1 MRNLLKVH
9 RVFVTGLGVI
19 TPLGNSV
26 EELWNNLIAGKSGI
40 RALKELEERRRA
52 SLRDY
57 RDSFDLSGNV
67 QVAGFP
73 DFDPLEHGIDRK
85 TAGNSDLVA
94 LYALAAAFHAIR
106 DAKLEEMVRKP
117 ESSRLETSLDSMG
130 VLIGSGVGGQISN
143 EGGYR
148 TFLENGPERLSAF
161 DLTRI
166 MPNEASGAVSIR
178 YGLGGPSFCAVS
190 ACASGN
196 DAFINAY
203 LRILIG
209 DARLMLAGGSEAIIT
224 PRVVGSFDKIRAI
237 ASGYGG
243 NPAAASRPFDMNRRG
258 LVLSEGAAVIVL
270 ESEESVLERGVA
282 PYAEMIG
289 YGQTNDAYHITQ
301 PHPQGKGAA
310 RCMVNALKSA
320 GIKPEDVDYV
330 NAHGTGTK
338 LNDAI
343 ETLAIKAAFGKHA
356 YRLLVSSTKS
366 MTGHMIGAA
375 GAVEAAAC
383 ILALHHGVIPPTIN
397 RETPDPECD
406 LNYVPNVA
414 VKAPIKV
421 AMNNSFGFGGHN
433 SVTVF
438 RKCEK

>member
-1 MRNLLKVH
+1 MQKFMRAH

-26 EELWNNLIAGKSGI
+26 EEFWKNLIAGKSGI

-52 SLRDY
+52 GLRDY
-57 RDSFDLSGNV
+57 NHGFDLSGDV

-73 DFDPLEHGIDRK
+73 DFSPLEHGIDRK
-85 TAGNSDLVA
+85 TANNNDLVA
-94 LYALAAAFHAIR
+94 LYALAAASQAIK

-117 ESSRLETSLDSMG
+117 ESGRLETSLDNIG
-130 VLIGSGVGGQISN
+130 VLIGSGVGGQNSN

-148 TFLENGPERLSAF
+148 TFFENGPRQLSPF
-161 DLTRI
+161 DLIRI
-166 MPNEASGAVSIR
+166 MPNGASGAVSIR

-196 DAFINAY
+196 DAIIDAY
-203 LRILIG
+203 LRVLVG
-209 DARLMLAGGSEAIIT
+209 DVQLMFAGGSEAIIT
-224 PRVVGSFDKIRAI
+224 PRVVGSFDKIGAI
-237 ASGYGG
+237 AKGYDD
-243 NPAAASRPFDMNRRG
+243 NPAAASRPFDLKRTG
-258 LVLSEGAAVIVL
+258 LVISEGAAVIIL
-270 ESEESVLERGVA
+270 ESEESALERGVV

-301 PHPQGKGAA
+301 PHPQGTGAA
-310 RCMVNALKSA
+310 RCMADALRRA
-320 GIKPEDVDYV
+320 GIKPEDVDYI

-343 ETLAIKAAFGKHA
+343 ETRAIKDAFGEHA

-375 GAVEAAAC
+375 GAVEAAIC
-383 ILALHHGVIPPTIN
+383 ILALKHGVIPPTIN
-397 RETPDPECD
+397 RHNPDPECD
-406 LNYVPNVA
+406 LNYVPNAA
-414 VKAPIKV
+414 VKASIKV

-433 SVTVF
+433 SVTAF
-438 RKCEK
+438 RKV